1 MKQQILALS
10 FLILS
15 FSIHAQIGIGTTS
28 PEATLDVRATNHLGA
43 ATATDGILIPRI
55 NDLSVSGSEDGQLVY
70 LIAAYGSYGK
80 GFHYWDQDASAWVPI
95 NSTVEP
101 WYDAADQQPATSNTA
116 TIYTLGQVGIG
127 TNNPL
132 GALHVSTENSRDV
145 LFLRFIDGLDDDL
158 DLDLFRALGTLE
170 SPALLPDN
178 TRIGGLR
185 GQGLINASTYAF
197 KPSAEIYFQAD
208 GATSSSSSAGKIKFA
223 TTPSGATSTVD
234 RMVIRNDGKVGIG
247 TNDPIEHI
255 EIKRAGDNDMQFT
268 SASNNPPNL
277 IFYNTGGSLEAP
289 GPTGTN
295 QEIGSMIFK
304 THDGV
309 AVREIGGMRLYI
321 DGTPTNGSTPSKFVI
336 TTTPSGT
343 TNQAEVVTI
352 DNQGYMGV
360 GVSDPQARLDISGNV
375 KIVDGTQGNGRVLT
389 SDANGNAGWQTPPS
403 SQAMLRNNIIYTS
416 SGSDFLINYSNE
428 LFSAIPGA
436 SYNGTTL
443 TLPQGIYEIESNI
456 FLTDNGMV
464 EWNMRVNGSVSS
476 QSIGGLAAPVTYSAN
491 VSPHK
496 QEAIIRVSDTTAA
509 IDFIITSYTGSINAD
524 PAQCWMKIKRLQ

>member
-1 MKQQILALS
+1 MRIIDDTK
-10 FLILS
+10 
-15 FSIHAQIGIGTTS
+15 
-28 PEATLDVRATNHLGA
+28 LDF
-43 ATATDGILIPRI
+43 D
-55 NDLSVSGSEDGQLVY
+55 
-70 LIAAYGSYGK
+70 
-80 GFHYWDQDASAWVPI
+80 
-95 NSTVEP
+95 
-101 WYDAADQQPATSNTA
+101 
-116 TIYTLGQVGIG
+116 
-127 TNNPL
+127 
-132 GALHVSTENSRDV
+132 DV
-145 LFLRFIDGLDDDL
+145 LISPKRSQLTSRKDADLTRKFTFKHSSDTWTGIPIVASNMDHTGTIAMCHVLMKYPMLTALCKFVESSEWGWNENIMRTVGLDDDL

-255 EIKRAGDNDMQFT
+255 EVKRAGDNDMQFT

-456 FLTDNGMV
+456 FLTDKN
-464 EWNMRVNGSVSS
+464 
-476 QSIGGLAAPVTYSAN
+476 
-491 VSPHK
+491 
-496 QEAIIRVSDTTAA
+496 AIRPICPS
-509 IDFIITSYTGSINAD
+509 TS
-524 PAQCWMKIKRLQ
+524 